1 MPWQRLW
8 RAVPQHL
15 RESGNSKGMLIA
27 ANGQTVPLRDNDIA
41 EQLATGRRGLHLVPN
56 SVFRLLME
64 MVSAFAQ
71 GFAGLLFTGANCS
84 AECLYQ
90 LCQRRI

>member
-1 MPWQRLW
+1 
-8 RAVPQHL
+8 
-15 RESGNSKGMLIA
+15 MLIA
-27 ANGQTVPLRDNDIA
+27 ANETVSLRDNDIA

-71 GFAGLLFTGANCS
+71 GFAGLLFTGAHCS